1 MNRVDRAPEP
11 TYRTILV
18 PLDGSH
24 FATGA
29 LATARALATRF
40 GATIHTVTAAISN
53 IEWKRTRGEAAQAL
67 GTDPD
72 DPRIH
77 IEVGTDD
84 AAAVHRCAS
93 DLDACLIC
101 LSTHGRGRV
110 PGTLIGSTARD
121 IIERC
126 RKPVVVAGPLVV
138 HPDPHDETAIR
149 PLGVDHLV
157 ACVDGTPDSELGLAV
172 VAAWGD
178 TLGMKVTVVTVAEP
192 CPPPLRI
199 GVPWRRHHGPNEDA
213 DEYVRRLGE
222 HWALAAPGLDTA
234 VVYDPIGPA
243 PGMKDYVAAHPTGLV
258 AVTSHVRDP
267 RAHLVFG
274 SGAAEIVHTSTAPV
288 LVIPIAAVKG

>member
-1 MNRVDRAPEP
+1 MNPIDRAPEP

-18 PLDGSH
+18 PLDGSP
-24 FATGA
+24 FSTGA
-29 LATARALATRF
+29 LPTARALAARF
-40 GATIHTVTAAISN
+40 GATIHTVTSVIFN
-53 IEWKRTRGEAAQAL
+53 IEWERIRGEAAHVL

-77 IEVGTDD
+77 IAVDTDD
-84 AAAVHRCAS
+84 AAAVYRCAS

-126 RKPVVVAGPLVV
+126 RQPVVVAGPLVV
-138 HPDPHDETAIR
+138 HPDPDDETAIR

-178 TLGMKVTVVTVAEP
+178 ALGMKVTVVTVAEP

-213 DEYVRRLGE
+213 DEYVRRLRE
-222 HWALAAPGLDTA
+222 QWALAAPGLDTA
-234 VVYDPIGPA
+234 VVYDPISPA
-243 PGMKDYVAAHPTGLV
+243 SGMKDYLAAHPTGLV
-258 AVTSHVRDP
+258 VVTSHVRDP
-267 RAHLVFG
+267 LPHLVFG

-288 LVIPIAAVKG
+288 LVIPTAAVKG

>member
-1 MNRVDRAPEP
+1 MNPVHRAAEP
-11 TYRTILV
+11 TYGTILV
-18 PLDGSH
+18 PFDGSH
-24 FATGA
+24 FAAGA
-29 LATARALATRF
+29 LPTARALAASF
-40 GATIHTVTAAISN
+40 GATIHTVTVALSDFDLERI
-53 IEWKRTRGEAAQAL
+53 RGEAAQAL
-67 GTDPD
+67 GTDTD
-72 DPRIH
+72 DSRIH
-77 IEVGTDD
+77 VEVDSD
-84 AAAVHRCAS
+84 VAAAVHRCAS
-93 DLDACLIC
+93 DLHACLIC

-126 RKPVVVAGPLVV
+126 RQPVVVAGPMVV
-138 HPDPHDETAIR
+138 HPDPDDETAIR

-157 ACVDGTPDSELGLAV
+157 ACVDGTPDSELGLAA

-178 TLGMKVTVVTVAEP
+178 ALGMKVTVVTVAEP

-222 HWALAAPGLDTA
+222 QWALAAPGVDTA

-243 PGMKDYVAAHPTGLV
+243 PGMKDYLTAHPTGLV

-267 RAHLVFG
+267 LAHLVFG
-274 SGAAEIVHTSTAPV
+274 SAAAEIIHTSTAPV